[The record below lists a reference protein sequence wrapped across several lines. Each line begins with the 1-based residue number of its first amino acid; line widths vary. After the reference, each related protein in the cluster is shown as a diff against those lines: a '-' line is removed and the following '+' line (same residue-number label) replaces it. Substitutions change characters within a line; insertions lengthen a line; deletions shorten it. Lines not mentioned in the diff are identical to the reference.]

1 MSGETRALK
10 EEIGLDLGAT
20 LTKAV
25 VVDVGAA
32 LTDFQTFLF
41 PSDDRTAIATFLG
54 RHANPILSATGAGA
68 RRLAKQFTG
77 ALPVEIVDEFAAWGL
92 GEELLLQKADF
103 SPSYPHLLV
112 SLGTGTSILRIDEAR
127 RVTRVGGTGLGGGTM
142 RGFGRLLL
150 DEPDHDI
157 LASLAA
163 QGDRR
168 RVDLL
173 VSDLYGAGEISLQGD
188 LTAANLGHVTSRDPR
203 DLAHAIVGLIG
214 ENVGLLAGALARSD
228 GTQPP
233 LDIVYAGATL
243 RANSALRDVLA
254 FVTSLVGATAR
265 FLPHGEFV
273 GAIGALVAARRLRP

>member
-1 MSGETRALK
+1 VNHPSQAR

-25 VVDVGAA
+25 VVEAGAP
-32 LTDFQTFLF
+32 LTDFQAFLF

-54 RHANPILSATGAGA
+54 RHTNPLLAATGAGA

-77 ALPVEIVDEFAAWGL
+77 ALPVEIVDEFAAWAL
-92 GEELLLQKADF
+92 GEEPLLEKADF
-103 SPSYPHLLV
+103 VTVTPHLLV
-112 SLGTGTSILRIDEAR
+112 SLGTGTSILRIDEGHHAA
-127 RVTRVGGTGLGGGTM
+127 RVGGTGLGGGTM

-173 VSDLYGAGEISLQGD
+173 VSDLYAAGEIPIPGD
-188 LTAANLGHVTSRDPR
+188 VTAANLGRVTSRDPR

-214 ENVGLLAGALARSD
+214 ENVGLLAGALARVN
-228 GTQPP
+228 GGRP
-233 LDIVYAGATL
+233 LEIVYAGATL
-243 RANSALRDVLA
+243 RSNSALRDVLA
-254 FVTSLVGATAR
+254 FTNSLVGATAR

-273 GAIGALVAARRLRP
+273 GAVGSIRGARAARG

>member
-1 MSGETRALK
+1 MKKGAAG

-25 VVDVGAA
+25 VIEADAP
-32 LTDFQTFLF
+32 LTDFSSYLCPSGDRASIAAFLARWKD
-41 PSDDRTAIATFLG
+41 PL
-54 RHANPILSATGAGA
+54 LSATGAGA
-68 RRLAKQFTG
+68 RRLARQFTG
-77 ALPVEIVDEFAAWGL
+77 ERPVVIADEFEAWGL
-92 GEELLLQKADF
+92 GEEALLDGAGF
-103 SPSYPHLLV
+103 VPSTPHLLV
-112 SLGTGTSILRIDEAR
+112 SLGTGTSILRVER
-127 RVTRVGGTGLGGGTM
+127 GGKVVRVGGTGLGGGTLQ
-142 RGFGRLLL
+142 GFGRLLL
-150 DEPDHDI
+150 DEPDYDT
-157 LASLAA
+157 LSSLAA

-173 VSDLYGAGEISLQGD
+173 VRDLYSAGEIPLSGD
-188 LTAANLGHVTSRDPR
+188 LTAANLGRVASRDPR

-228 GTQPP
+228 GAQPP